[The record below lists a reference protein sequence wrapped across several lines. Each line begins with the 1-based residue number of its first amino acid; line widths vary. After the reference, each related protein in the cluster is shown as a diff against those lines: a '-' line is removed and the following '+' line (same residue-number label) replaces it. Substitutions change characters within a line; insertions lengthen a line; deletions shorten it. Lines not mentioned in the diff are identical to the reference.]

1 MSIINLRLLTLKY
14 YSKLLFIASML
25 IIKINSFANYV
36 FLNEI
41 SLLAEH

>member
-1 MSIINLRLLTLKY
+1 MSIIYFRLLELKY
-14 YSKLLFIASML
+14 YLKLLFIASIL
-25 IIKINSFANYV
+25 RINISSFANYV